1 MKYYI
6 KIFNKFIRHLI
17 SFFQYGRVS
26 FSQEGE
32 DLVLNRL
39 FENTLKGFYIDIGA
53 HHPYRFSNTY
63 LFYLKGWSGIN
74 IDAMPGSMKL
84 FNSKRPLDINLEI
97 PIYDKETT
105 LKFYQFDEPALNGFS
120 LELSKDRNINTKY
133 KIINTIDL
141 HAFPL
146 CDILEKYLPPNLST
160 IDFMSV
166 DVEGL
171 DLEVLKSN
179 NWNKFRPNILLV
191 ELLNSSLDS
200 IQQDPIYNFLLDKDY
215 YVYSKCVK
223 TIIFVNKEYKIEI

>member
-1 MKYYI
+1 M
-6 KIFNKFIRHLI
+6 
-17 SFFQYGRVS
+17 
-26 FSQEGE
+26 
-32 DLVLNRL
+32 
-39 FENTLKGFYIDIGA
+39 
-53 HHPYRFSNTY
+53 
-63 LFYLKGWSGIN
+63 
-74 IDAMPGSMKL
+74 
-84 FNSKRPLDINLEI
+84 
-97 PIYDKETT
+97 
-105 LKFYQFDEPALNGFS
+105 KFYQFDEPALNGFS